1 MLLPMQSFV
10 SLVTIVIRQYYFLQH
25 FEEVI
30 KADRERRGVGKPPTS
45 NKMQTLRNLA
55 QIVAGPKEASQD
67 RLTLS
72 QDHANGS
79 EPEGASACSNTHHHA
94 SITAEA
100 EQTVSL
106 SSSSPS
112 SQIRDL
118 AQAQQEPS
126 QTCNASESEQA
137 GLSASEP
144 HLRKPTAITGGS
156 GGGSITSH
164 VGKCGRAPS
173 RVRLLLS

>member
-1 MLLPMQSFV
+1 M
-10 SLVTIVIRQYYFLQH
+10 TIVIRQYYFLQH

-30 KADRERRGVGKPPTS
+30 KADRERRGVGKVPTL

-67 RLTLS
+67 RLSLP
-72 QDHANGS
+72 QDHANGN

-118 AQAQQEPS
+118 VQAQQEPS
-126 QTCNASESEQA
+126 QTCKASESEQA
-137 GLSASEP
+137 GLSANEP
-144 HLRKPTAITGGS
+144 YLRKPTATTGGS
-156 GGGSITSH
+156 IADYITSH
-164 VGKCGRAPS
+164 VGKSIRAACTLPT
-173 RVRLLLS
+173 